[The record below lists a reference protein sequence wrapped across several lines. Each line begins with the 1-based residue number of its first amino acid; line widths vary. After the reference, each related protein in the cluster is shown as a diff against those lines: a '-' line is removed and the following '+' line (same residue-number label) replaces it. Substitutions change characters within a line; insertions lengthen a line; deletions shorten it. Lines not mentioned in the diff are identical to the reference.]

1 MLLTRKIVKLWNEL
15 VYMGFTP
22 LMPEKGIIDIT
33 IHNSAD
39 ELNFC
44 AAVMNYN
51 VMLLKVDLKESE
63 RYYKVGD
70 FTVRV
75 WSPKN

>member
-1 MLLTRKIVKLWNEL
+1 MLLTEKFVKLWNEL

-22 LMPEKGIIDIT
+22 LMPENGVIDIT
-33 IHNSAD
+33 VHDTVD
-39 ELNFC
+39 ELDFS

-70 FTVRV
+70 FTIRV
-75 WSPKN
+75 WAPKN